1 MSHKFLRVLVLFIF
15 LAAVPFL
22 HCDQKILTILHTN
35 DTHSNLFPLGPND
48 SLGGIARMSTLI
60 KELKAKDRNVLT
72 LNAGDV
78 FVGTF
83 EFNKYLGYPELKI
96 MQGLYDAME
105 LGNHEFDLGTDV
117 LIGVLSGV
125 MPNKPAITMPVI
137 CANIDR
143 TSIKKAP
150 DALLALVQ
158 PSIIKEIGGLK
169 VGITGVVNTEAQN
182 YSSDVFNFL
191 TDPFVAAGTQAGLLK
206 AAGCDVVICVSH
218 LGLMTDEMGLSTVPN
233 IDIIISGHSHD
244 ALISPVLAGGKI
256 IVQAGEFGKF
266 LGELKVKIDTGGV
279 SVADYKL
286 HKVDWRTRKDPHLLL
301 PLAALRVGLVQ
312 DPRFGPVLG
321 KFVAQARLDM
331 EKSWPDGS
339 AFRDTAVGDLVAD
352 ALRWGVEKA
361 GHPVDIALEALGYVG
376 SKIYKGKVVGEDVMR
391 VVPYG
396 YDATSGLGFKIVIV
410 PLTGMQILQ
419 GLEFSVFYIPLTY
432 DMSMQPSGLTF
443 NYDSLK
449 PAGARVD
456 YTSVKVNG
464 SPINPLAPYNVA
476 MNEQVYRVL
485 KSLDATVP
493 DPVSTGLFE
502 YRLVRDYMKKLIH
515 VGYISEGRVID
526 QTF

>member
-1 MSHKFLRVLVLFIF
+1 MSHRFLRVLVLLAF

-96 MQGLYDAME
+96 MEGLYDAME

-150 DALLALVQ
+150 DALIALVQ
-158 PSIIKEIGGLK
+158 PYIIREIGGLK
-169 VGITGVVNTEAQN
+169 VGITGVVTIDPQN
-182 YSSDVFNFL
+182 YSQEVLDFL
-191 TDPFVAAGTQAGLLK
+191 TDPYAAAGTQAAVLK

-218 LGLMTDEMGLSTVPN
+218 LGLMADELGLSTVPN

-244 ALISPVLAGGKI
+244 ALTSPILAGGKI

-266 LGELKVKIDTGGV
+266 LGELKLKIDAGGV

-339 AFRDTAVGDLVAD
+339 AFRDTAIGDLVAD
-352 ALRWGVEKA
+352 AIKWGVAKA
-361 GHPVDIALEALGYVG
+361 GHPVDVALEALGYVG
-376 SKIYKGKVVGEDVMR
+376 SKIYRGKVVGEDVMR

-396 YDATSGLGFKIVIV
+396 YDSTSGLGFKIVIV
-410 PLTGMQILQ
+410 PLYGAQILG
-419 GLEFSVFYIPLTY
+419 GLAYTLSVIEYTT
-432 DMSMQPSGLTF
+432 DMLIQPSGLAYA
-443 NYDSLK
+443 YDRTQNPRL
-449 PAGARVD
+449 AWV
-456 YTSVKVNG
+456 TVNG
-464 SPINPLAPYNVA
+464 QPLQEYGLYNVA
-476 MNEQVYRVL
+476 MNEQVFRVL
-485 KSLDATVP
+485 QGLDPSIQKV
-493 DPVSTGLFE
+493 DTGLFE
-502 YRLVRDYMKKLIH
+502 YNVVRDYMKKLIH
-515 VGYISEGRVID
+515 VGYVSEGRVID
-526 QTF
+526 LSIH

>member
-1 MSHKFLRVLVLFIF
+1 MSHRYLRVLVLFVF
-15 LAAVPFL
+15 LVAVPFL

-60 KELKAKDRNVLT
+60 KELKAKDKNVLT

-96 MQGLYDAME
+96 MDGLYDAWE

-117 LIGVLSGV
+117 LTGVLSGV
-125 MPNKPAITMPVI
+125 IPNKPAITMPVI
-137 CANIDR
+137 CANID
-143 TSIKKAP
+143 TTIAP
-150 DALLALVQ
+150 AALVALVK
-158 PSIIKEIGGLK
+158 PYIIKEIGGVK
-169 VGITGVVNTEAQN
+169 VGITGVDNVEKQN
-182 YSSDVFNFL
+182 YSPGVLAFL
-191 TDPFVAAGTQAGLLK
+191 TDPYVAAGTQAAVLK

-218 LGLMTDEMGLSTVPN
+218 LGLMADELGLSGVPN
-233 IDIIISGHSHD
+233 IDIIIGGHSHD
-244 ALISPVLAGGKI
+244 ALTSPILAGGKI

-286 HKVDWRTRKDPHLLL
+286 RQVDWRIRKDPRLLL

-352 ALRWGVEKA
+352 AMKWGVEKA

-396 YDATSGLGFKIVIV
+396 YDPTSGLGFKIVLV
-410 PLTGMQILQ
+410 QLTGMQILQ
-419 GLEFSVFYIPLTY
+419 GLEFSVFYVPFTY

-443 NYDSLK
+443 IYDSIK

-456 YTSVKVNG
+456 FGSVKVNG
-464 SPINPLAPYNVA
+464 SPINPLATYNVA
-476 MNEQVYRVL
+476 INEQVYRVL
-485 KSLDATVP
+485 KSLDPTVP
-493 DPVSTGLFE
+493 DPIPTGLFE
-502 YRLVRDYMKKLIH
+502 YRLVRDYMKMLIH
-515 VGYISEGRVID
+515 VGYVSEGRVID
-526 QTF
+526 KTF